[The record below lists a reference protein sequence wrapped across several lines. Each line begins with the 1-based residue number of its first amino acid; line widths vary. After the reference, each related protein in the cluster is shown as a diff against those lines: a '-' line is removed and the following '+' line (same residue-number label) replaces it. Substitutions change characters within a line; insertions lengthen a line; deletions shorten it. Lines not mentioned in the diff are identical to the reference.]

1 MIKTKTG
8 EKRDFHL
15 SDKAFRM
22 YYGGCRSAEKN
33 RFDEKKRRGKII
45 QKPFLKATGFQK

>member
-22 YYGGCRSAEKN
+22 YYGGCRSAEKKI
-33 RFDEKKRRGKII
+33 DLTKKKRGKII